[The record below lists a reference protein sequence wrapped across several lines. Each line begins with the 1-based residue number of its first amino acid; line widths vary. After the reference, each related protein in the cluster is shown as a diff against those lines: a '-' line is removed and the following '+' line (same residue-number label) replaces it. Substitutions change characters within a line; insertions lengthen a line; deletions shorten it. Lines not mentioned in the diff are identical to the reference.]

1 MGSEKDIIVA
11 LEFGSSA
18 IRGIAGRKKSDG
30 TIQILGVEYE
40 KAADSI
46 QKGVIYNIDKTTQ
59 AITNITERL
68 NEKLNVHVHKAY
80 VGISGQSLHTASN
93 TILRNMEMKVKITP
107 ELVDNLMDNNRATE
121 YAESEILDVIPQEYI
136 VGNHS
141 VADAVGIQSDQIEA
155 RFMNVVAKSVL
166 RENIEKCMRL
176 AGLEI
181 AEIFISPIALAD
193 VLLSESEKRSG
204 CALVDFGAGTT
215 TVSIYNGNLLRHLV
229 VIPLGG
235 NNITMDIAN
244 SRQMEFEES
253 EALKRKFGIAY
264 VAADTDNPRMIP
276 ISSDRSINENELENI
291 IGARQEEIIANMWYQ
306 IESQSDKLLSG
317 IITTGGAAQIKD
329 MTEAIKHYSHFERVK
344 AAKSLVTLA
353 DVSSGVITPQGISID
368 LIALLMHGE
377 ESCIGERSD
386 VTIDLTDENESTGND
401 TPTEDTPTNEG
412 SPYEKNQE
420 KKPGLGTKL
429 KKFGRWLSDLV
440 QEPDEE

>member
-1 MGSEKDIIVA
+1 MGAEKDIIVA
-11 LEFGSSA
+11 LEFGTSA
-18 IRGIAGRKKSDG
+18 IRGIAGRKKADG

-46 QKGVIYNIDKTTQ
+46 HKGVIYNIDKTTQ
-59 AITNITERL
+59 AITNITDRL
-68 NEKLNVHVHKAY
+68 SEKLNMRVNKAY

-93 TILRNMEMKVKITP
+93 TIQRNLEMKVKITP

-141 VADAVGIQSDQIEA
+141 VTDAVGILSDQIEA
-155 RFMNVVAKSVL
+155 HFLNVVSKTAL
-166 RENIEKCMRL
+166 RENIEKCMRM

-181 AEIFISPIALAD
+181 ADLFISPLALAD
-193 VLLSESEKRSG
+193 VLLNDSEKRSG

-235 NNITMDIAN
+235 NNITTDIAN

-264 VAADTDNPRMIP
+264 VAAETDNPRMIP
-276 ISSDRSINENELENI
+276 ISNDRSINENDLENI
-291 IGARQEEIIANMWYQ
+291 IGARQEEIIANVWHQ
-306 IESQSDKLLSG
+306 IEEKSDKLLSG
-317 IITTGGAAQIKD
+317 VITTGGAAQIKD

-353 DVSSGVITPQGISID
+353 DVSPGVITPQGISID
-368 LIALLMHGE
+368 TLIALLMHGDTD
-377 ESCIGERSD
+377 CVGE
-386 VTIDLTDENESTGND
+386 
-401 TPTEDTPTNEG
+401 PTNAVVEPEADPVEPTG
-412 SPYEKNQE
+412 KTAAETPQPQEPEPEKPE
-420 KKPGLGTKL
+420 PKKPGLGAKL
-429 KKFGRWLSDLV
+429 KSFGRWLSDLV
-440 QEPDEE
+440 QEPEE